1 MTTLK
6 TKEEIE
12 CEFHK
17 FTNNIFMDKLPL
29 GIQDVVSKPAIKSTI
44 HKNILEHIIYPINIK
59 TKLGLDDKSLGM
71 PRPQRFNRPGEKVIK
86 KKVVNLTNSSVFY
99 ITNLLKKDC
108 KQLLLA
114 ANPTNDLKDKYSE
127 IKEVIDRL
135 NMLDFSNIKTNL
147 SKTESKYSVVILDN
161 TVSET
166 PIISASYR
174 SENFLV
180 FYRINKLISKRKL
193 EEVIMPIYILNHN
206 EPEKSSFIFSKPE
219 IKSVIS
225 NIESLT
231 TFPQDESKSSVS
243 QSTDKPTIDLTADKP
258 TIDLTAEES
267 KAEAKSSPKHQT
279 KPESKSEP
287 DISPEAIF
295 ELSNLESNPYDK
307 NQYLR
312 VISFKEIPNKTFL
325 QGRAKPD
332 IRTTSY
338 NLYENKDDNK
348 LVGVLQYRETGLKV
362 TVNVK
367 WCLNYTP
374 N

>member
-243 QSTDKPTIDLTADKP
+243 QSTDKPTIDLTA
-258 TIDLTAEES
+258 EES